1 MPKRVSEI
9 QKQKISESFVGGIEI
24 NEIAN
29 TYNFSKQT
37 IIKQLKILLGEQEF
51 NLIYNK
57 RAKNVNLKKNNI
69 KPINIRVSKNDQL
82 FDDSKDLITN
92 GNVSSSEE
100 KHIDQ
105 TFFEIPPIVNN
116 IDLDNQKDLSSKP
129 LSEANFPSVVYIL
142 VDNNI
147 ELEPKLLKDFPEWSF
162 LPEDDLNRRT
172 IQIFS
177 DQKLAKQSITKNQ
190 KLIKVPNTNVF
201 LIASEN
207 LKSKGIS
214 RIIFEDSLL
223 AL

>member
-1 MPKRVSEI
+1 MPKRVSEL
-9 QKQKISESFVGGIEI
+9 QKQKISESFVNGMEI
-24 NEIAN
+24 NEIAI

-37 IIKQLKILLGEQEF
+37 IIKQLKILLGEEEF
-51 NLIYNK
+51 NLINNE
-57 RAKNVNLKKNNI
+57 RAKNGTFKKNNI
-69 KPINIRVSKNDQL
+69 NSINIKESKNDQL
-82 FDDSKDLITN
+82 FEDPKSLINNSK
-92 GNVSSSEE
+92 SSSPGGED
-100 KHIDQ
+100 IDE

-116 IDLDNQKDLSSKP
+116 IDLDDQKELSSKP
-129 LSEANFPSVVYIL
+129 LSEANFPNVVYIL

-147 ELEPKLLKDFPEWSF
+147 ELEPKFLKDFPEWRF

-177 DQKLAKQSITKNQ
+177 NQKLAKQYISKNQ

-201 LIASEN
+201 LIASGH

>member
-82 FDDSKDLITN
+82 FDDSKDLINN

-116 IDLDNQKDLSSKP
+116 IDLDNQKDLSTKQ
-129 LSEANFPSVVYIL
+129 LSEAIFPSVVYIL

-147 ELEPKLLKDFPEWSF
+147 ELEQKLLKDFPEWSF

-177 DQKLAKQSITKNQ
+177 NQKLAKQSISKNQ
-190 KLIKVPNTNVF
+190 KIIKVPNTNVF
-201 LIASEN
+201 LIASGN
-207 LKSKGIS
+207 LKSRGIS

>member
-1 MPKRVSEI
+1 M
-9 QKQKISESFVGGIEI
+9 
-24 NEIAN
+24 
-29 TYNFSKQT
+29 
-37 IIKQLKILLGEQEF
+37 KILLGEEEF

-57 RAKNVNLKKNNI
+57 RPKNRNLKKDDIN
-69 KPINIRVSKNDQL
+69 PINIKVSKEDKL
-82 FDDSKDLITN
+82 FDDSKDSINN
-92 GNVSSSEE
+92 GNDFSSG
-100 KHIDQ
+100 KKNIDQ

-147 ELEPKLLKDFPEWSF
+147 ELESKLLKDFPEWSF

-177 DQKLAKQSITKNQ
+177 NQKLAKQSISKNQ
-190 KLIKVPNTNVF
+190 KIIKVPNTNVF
-201 LIASEN
+201 LIASGN
-207 LKSKGIS
+207 LKSRGIS

>member
-9 QKQKISESFVGGIEI
+9 QKQKISESFVNGMEI
-24 NEIAN
+24 NEIIN

-37 IIKQLKILLGEQEF
+37 IIKQLKIFLGEEEF
-51 NLIYNK
+51 NLINNT
-57 RAKNVNLKKNNI
+57 RAKNGKLKKNNI
-69 KPINIRVSKNDQL
+69 NPIDIKVSKNDQL
-82 FDDSKDLITN
+82 FDEPKDLIN
-92 GNVSSSEE
+92 NRSGSSSA
-100 KHIDQ
+100 KKNIDQ
-105 TFFEIPPIVNN
+105 IFFEIPPIINN

-177 DQKLAKQSITKNQ
+177 NQKLAKQSISKNQ
-190 KLIKVPNTNVF
+190 KIIKVPNTNVF
-201 LIASEN
+201 LIASGN